1 MNKATVK
8 RNEKRIVILIVMLFI
23 SVLIYP
29 IDKGY
34 ACSCSQPDPP
44 KEALKGS
51 SAVFSGKVIDT
62 VDRNKNNEIQSSADP
77 IAILFDV
84 DKSWKGVDQTQ
95 AIIYTERSSAS
106 CGYGFS
112 LNEKYLVYAYEE
124 NGELR
129 VNACSR
135 TVPLSG
141 AKEDIQAL
149 GKGQKPT
156 EQVTLDLENIKGQ
169 EKTPSV
175 NVTNNKQIYI
185 ALILLVL
192 LVAVVII
199 GRRRKK

>member
-1 MNKATVK
+1 MDKAIVK
-8 RNEKRIVILIVMLFI
+8 RNEKRIVILIVILFI

-44 KEALKGS
+44 KEALEGS
-51 SAVFSGKVIDT
+51 SAVFSGKVIDI

-95 AIIYTERSSAS
+95 ITVYTERSSAS

-112 LNEKYLVYAYEE
+112 LNEKYLVYAYKDD
-124 NGELR
+124 GELR

-135 TVPLSG
+135 TAPLSG

-149 GKGQKPT
+149 GKGETPA
-156 EQVTLDLENIKGQ
+156 EQVTLDIESIVGQ
-169 EKTPSV
+169 EKSPSES
-175 NVTNNKQIYI
+175 TQNNTQIYI
-185 ALILLVL
+185 AFIMLVL
-192 LVAVVII
+192 LLTVTII
-199 GRRRKK
+199 RSRRKK

>member
-62 VDRNKNNEIQSSADP
+62 VDRNKNNVIQSSADP
-77 IAILFDV
+77 ITILFDV

-95 AIIYTERSSAS
+95 VIVYTERSSAS

-135 TVPLSG
+135 TAPLSG

-192 LVAVVII
+192 LVAVVIM
-199 GRRRKK
+199 RRHRKK

>member
-1 MNKATVK
+1 MNKKTVK
-8 RNEKRIVILIVMLFI
+8 INKIRIVILLSMLFI

-29 IDKGY
+29 IDKSY
-34 ACSCSQPDPP
+34 ACSCAQPDPP
-44 KEALKGS
+44 KEALKSS
-51 SAVFSGKVIDT
+51 SAVFSGKVIEI

-77 IAILFDV
+77 IAILFSV

-95 AIIYTERSSAS
+95 VIVYTERSSAS

-112 LNEKYLVYAYEE
+112 LKEEYLIYAYED

-135 TVPLSG
+135 TAPLSG

-149 GKGQKPT
+149 GKGQTPT
-156 EQVTLDLENIKGQ
+156 EQVTLVLENIKGQ

-185 ALILLVL
+185 ALIMLVL
-192 LVAVVII
+192 LIAVVII
-199 GRRRKK
+199 RRRRKK

>member
-8 RNEKRIVILIVMLFI
+8 RNEKRNVILIVMLFI

-44 KEALKGS
+44 KEALKDS

-84 DKSWKGVDQTQ
+84 DKSWKGVHQKQ
-95 AIIYTERSSAS
+95 VIVYSERSSAS

-112 LNEKYLVYAYEE
+112 LNEKYLVYAYKDD
-124 NGELR
+124 GELR

-135 TVPLSG
+135 TAPLSG

-149 GKGQKPT
+149 GKGETQA
-156 EQVTLDLENIKGQ
+156 EQVTLDLENFKGQ
-169 EKTPSV
+169 EKTTSV
-175 NVTNNKQIYI
+175 NVINNKQIYI
-185 ALILLVL
+185 ALIMLVL
-192 LVAVVII
+192 LIAVVIMR
-199 GRRRKK
+199 RRRKK